1 VRSSLGVLTCRAPT
15 FADHGRSSVE
25 QEELSEELRVRSR
38 GRRRGPL
45 FGARPEGAAAGAL
58 FETFVV
64 MKLIKQAGWS
74 TTHVEAFFYRDT
86 EKCEVD
92 LVIESA
98 AGDVAAIEAK
108 SAAVVTASDARGLL
122 LLRDKLGPR
131 FKSGVVVY
139 SGEHTLPLDDR
150 IWAVPISRLWQ

>member
-1 VRSSLGVLTCRAPT
+1 MVV
-15 FADHGRSSVE
+15 
-25 QEELSEELRVRSR
+25 SR
-38 GRRRGPL
+38 DQ
-45 FGARPEGAAAGAL
+45 GARQVKTPKLLLTDTGLAAALVGVDAARYSAPDQGAAAGAL

-64 MKLIKQAGWS
+64 MELIKQAGWS

-86 EKCEVD
+86 EKREVD
-92 LVIESA
+92 LVLESA
-98 AGDVAAIEAK
+98 SGDIAAIEAK

-139 SGEHTLPLDDR
+139 SGEHTLPIDDR
-150 IWAVPISRLWQ
+150 IWAVPISGLWQ